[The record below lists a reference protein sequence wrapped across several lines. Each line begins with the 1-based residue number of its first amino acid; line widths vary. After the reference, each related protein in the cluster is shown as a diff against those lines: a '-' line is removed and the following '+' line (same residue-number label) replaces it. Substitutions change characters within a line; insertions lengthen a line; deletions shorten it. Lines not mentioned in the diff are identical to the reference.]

1 MTKSTIKRLLLVV
14 GVVAAVALV
23 FWASDQITLQGERTI
38 YTADCNGGKWEGLR
52 CTGTMV
58 AGDRYRYRA
67 SKVRHEVVFWIAG
80 SPSQSGKY
88 TDCDVRNRGNWSC
101 NATLGAAPS
110 ITQQMI
116 NDQAT
121 HGSGGLT
128 IPFHALPKWKWWLL
142 HLGLRVF
149 DEAAY

>member
-14 GVVAAVALV
+14 GIVAAVALV
-23 FWASDQITLQGERTI
+23 FWTSDQITLQGERTI
-38 YTADCNGGKWEGLR
+38 YTANCNGGNWEGLR

-121 HGSGGLT
+121 HGSAGLT

-142 HLGLRVF
+142 RLGLRVF

>member
-1 MTKSTIKRLLLVV
+1 MTKSTITGLLFALGLV
-14 GVVAAVALV
+14 AVIGLI

-38 YTADCNGGKWEGLR
+38 YTANCDGGRWEGLR

-67 SKVRHEVVFWIAG
+67 SHSRHEVIYWKVG
-80 SPSQSGKY
+80 SPAPSGKY

-101 NATLGAAPS
+101 NAELGASPS
-110 ITQQMI
+110 ITQAMA

-121 HGSGGLT
+121 HGSPGLT
-128 IPFHALPKWKWWLL
+128 VPFHALPKWKWWLL
-142 HLGLRVF
+142 HFGLRMF